1 LFYVLSKRE
10 QFAME
15 KIKSKK
21 GDFVFHLAYDKPR
34 IMANYS
40 HFIFTIYVLPMKK
53 LVAQKFSMQL
63 ILFFYI

>member
-1 LFYVLSKRE
+1 
-10 QFAME
+10 ME